1 MLTAV
6 RPSAPG
12 IIRHAPQRAGDAARR
27 RQSVWHTIHRR
38 SSAFGGGNAHSS
50 SRDNAI
56 EVNGIS
62 IDRLTYISTALDALP
77 GVALR
82 EYFVPIVRLK
92 KQLLLRQRNVLQRF
106 PSRDTVE
113 GAAAYAKMVTNAL
126 TSLTRALN
134 TAGGDLMLDGGAANL
149 SLEPKD
155 VIACLKDKV
164 APVSIEAGGVLVY
177 PREPPEASFVYIIVA
192 GTVSATFFQPQTQA
206 QCPAPQ
212 HQRRGGGFGVR
223 GERRMYFTSAKD
235 VVHLCGGGL
244 APEVTLAIDDYAATD
259 SIGYNNSAVAGGG
272 GTNMDGASMSNVT
285 TAIQRSLRRASRTAG
300 QPTLRPIRTEQ
311 VCGPAVLGAGEA
323 LGLAPFK
330 YVCYTVSTTSVVAPA
345 SGSASA
351 TSKGAKGDGGA
362 TYVEFVDAFR
372 IRTSD
377 VHAAVIEIAAQQ
389 RAERLQRSPN
399 LYVPW
404 CAAAPGEV
412 VPRGAARTVADFI
425 VAARHRAL
433 YSDYAA
439 TELLVRQSWL
449 LQDTAAH
456 TIRALMS
463 HMVPRTYMPGE
474 VMACPHMPGSARQL
488 CFLRRGRLNVFVLPK
503 SGITPALL
511 MTGESPD
518 GLVASRFPCDGCGC
532 WRLRET
538 PTAQPAEVVESGAS
552 FGELS
557 VLFNEPRHCILR
569 ADTVCD
575 VWCLPRQSFV
585 ALMQRDAALR
595 DGLLRKAAVLRV
607 EWMSE
612 QRFTRALAQQLRAGS
627 ELLKPLPDIA
637 IRLIQ
642 ERLEPVI
649 YTPGSLVASTSTRCT
664 EMTFIRRGTV
674 STICEG
680 VATYG
685 PGDVLGEGCLIPHRW
700 PLGLAARTMVEG
712 WRIKVNCLIDAL
724 RRMDLL
730 YRYSGLVTSQTP
742 QLMKQIF
749 GTPQPE
755 IEVDTVGRQ
764 RMPTVG
770 APPGGSTS
778 YLMYGRAVSEVQL
791 KALCFLYRGYVRWED
806 ISYSTTDRGAD
817 RSDATLPQT
826 ALDAVARDVAISR
839 LSGRKGQQVS
849 VALSQLQQRRGAGV
863 PGGKHQKTVSD
874 ISAVASGSATT
885 TVPLP
890 TLNDTPAAAGSGR
903 NTARANNGRRQPT
916 RPPRVDSCGVPRQR
930 LANAGAFL
938 VKQTFLGKEVPSK
951 AATLAHGRHSH
962 LPLPP
967 RLHRMVRLL
976 EERDRTWTAEQCH
989 EAALAQEIN
998 QRDAAVWNRAA
1009 LRSKATASTSPPEGK
1024 PSRFE
1029 TEAATVTAMPV
1040 PRTAASALSDTSP
1053 APVHIF
1059 LQGERPRY
1067 ELALSEAIAVGY
1079 VMQLPDIA
1087 HIQHSVSMVDP
1098 DVALGPPAQ
1107 RGRRHLMSVTPNDR
1121 YTKHNFLFAAAD
1133 LKDGNSAE
1141 TQQKAAEVQAEAK
1154 LRSKTRKLFTM
1165 MRTAVASRMDSEA
1178 AAASAEFF
1186 HPSAVSGDY
1195 SPTAGSTVAPP
1206 PDTLVLL
1213 NESQMQSLDSDAE
1226 GLTNSPAA
1234 AFTPSPDRPRQQQAL
1249 RSSPGIVVRAD
1260 SMATQSSLCGSPSKS
1275 SGQKKEEAFQ
1285 RLVQRDPA
1293 QAIELLCK
1301 HYDIPWSFAWANPQ
1315 LDMAPPAQQVRDGCS
1330 VTGSGYMTSPV
1341 ATSVESQRRA
1351 QQLQRPSLLERL
1363 ETVAMASMPSANA
1376 TGGLSSSL
1384 LALSLKLSGSTTDAE
1399 APQRSEAGTEDG
1411 GVLLTDNRVPSY
1423 PQLVR
1428 ATARDRWH
1436 SANCLTAG
1444 SAPPLTSEAP
1454 APLLLQKVADA
1465 NVATPSATAKAAAP
1479 GAGLVEH
1486 FYRGSQRC
1494 RAPALFVEGYGPLQ
1508 PVPEYLV
1515 EYPPTIHAS
1524 AVGGGEPYVGNGS
1537 IGRAGGNGARFS
1549 RPPTSMAAA
1558 AVLRRSASRQGG
1570 VSGSFCGGDGS
1581 HQRYPFRCG
1590 SSSPFGNAGKM
1601 GPRKEEFIM
1610 PDAEATEMLIRRIQR
1625 DVDGLNEV
1633 AKEQRRERDRAHTR
1647 DGRAG
1652 RYLTAL
1658 EATLGKPNKEEL
1670 ELLEAWRMQYRH
1682 IGSESL
1688 RRASLPVALRT
1699 EAGQDY
1705 MKQELE
1711 YLADTPA
1718 PMDDPVWRYASGVQ
1732 EWQDQQAGSEEGTS
1746 LFCGALATGGS
1757 GADELG
1763 GGAASALDGAR
1774 RVVATIGSISVGFTP
1789 APLQSPSA
1797 HLSPGDYEAWV
1808 RQREDF
1814 FAAYKCLL
1822 DGHGEDGKRGGWT
1835 AEPAAPLAAPKPRF
1849 TPAPPSQRL
1858 WSTPATP
1865 APSRTPPSEAP
1876 AEQPADFRMIMDPRS
1891 EDSDADAG

>member
-1 MLTAV
+1 MLTAA
-6 RPSAPG
+6 RPGAPG
-12 IIRHAPQRAGDAARR
+12 IIQHAPQHSGDPGHR
-27 RQSVWHTIHRR
+27 RQSAWHTSRRR

-56 EVNGIS
+56 EVNGIP
-62 IDRLTYISTALDALP
+62 IDRLTYISTTLDALP

-82 EYFVPIVRLK
+82 EYFVPIMRLK

-106 PSRDTVE
+106 PSRDTVQ
-113 GAAAYAKMVTNAL
+113 GAAAYAKMVTDAL

-134 TAGGDLMLDGGAANL
+134 TAGGDLMLDGGTASM

-155 VIACLKDKV
+155 VIARLKDKV
-164 APVSIEAGGVLVY
+164 APVSIEAGGVLVF
-177 PREPPEASFVYIIVA
+177 PREPPEVSFVYIIVA
-192 GTVSATFFQPQTQA
+192 GTVSATFFQLQTQA
-206 QCPAPQ
+206 QFPAPQ

-223 GERRMYFTSAKD
+223 RERRMYFTSAKD
-235 VVHLCGGGL
+235 VVRLCGGGL
-244 APEVTLAIDDYAATD
+244 ASEVALAIDDCAAAD
-259 SIGYNNSAVAGGG
+259 SIGCNNSTGAGGG
-272 GTNMDGASMSNVT
+272 GTNVDGASMSNVT

-300 QPTLRPIRTEQ
+300 QPTLRPTRTEQ
-311 VCGPAVLGAGEA
+311 VCGPTVLGAGEA

-330 YVCYTVSTTSVVAPA
+330 YVCYTVSATSVVAPA
-345 SGSASA
+345 SGTASA
-351 TSKGAKGDGGA
+351 TLKGPKGDGGA
-362 TYVEFVDAFR
+362 THMEFVDAFR

-377 VHAAVIEIAAQQ
+377 VHAAVIDIAAQQ
-389 RAERLQRSPN
+389 RAERLQCSPN

-425 VAARHRAL
+425 VAARHRSL

-449 LQDTAAH
+449 LQDAPAH
-456 TIRALMS
+456 TIRALIS

-474 VMACPHMPGSARQL
+474 VMTCPHTPASARQL
-488 CFLRRGRLNVFVLPK
+488 CFLRRGRLNVFVVPK
-503 SGITPALL
+503 SGITPGLL
-511 MTGESPD
+511 MKGESQD
-518 GLVASRFPCDGCGC
+518 GLVTSSFPRDECGC
-532 WRLRET
+532 WCLREA
-538 PTAQPAEVVESGAS
+538 PGPQLAEVVESGAS

-557 VLFNEPRHCILR
+557 VLFHEPRHCILR

-575 VWCLPRQSFV
+575 VWCLPRRNFA

-607 EWMSE
+607 EWMGE

-649 YTPGSLVASTSTRCT
+649 YTPGSLVASRSTRCT

-680 VATYG
+680 IATYG

-712 WRIKVNCLIDAL
+712 WRIKVKSLIDAL

-730 YRYSGLVTSQTP
+730 YRYSGLVTSRTP

-770 APPGGSTS
+770 APPGGCTS
-778 YLMYGRAVSEVQL
+778 YLMYGRAVSEVHL
-791 KALCFLYRGYVRWED
+791 KALCFLYRDYVRWED
-806 ISYSTTDRGAD
+806 INYSTLGCVAD
-817 RSDATLPQT
+817 KSDAAIPQT
-826 ALDAVARDVAISR
+826 ALDAVARQVAISR
-839 LSGRKGQQVS
+839 LSGGKGQQVS
-849 VALSQLQQRRGAGV
+849 VALSQLQQRQGAGE
-863 PGGKHQKTVSD
+863 PGGKHRKIASD
-874 ISAVASGSATT
+874 ISAVAAGSATT

-890 TLNDTPAAAGSGR
+890 SLNDTPAAAGSRR
-903 NTARANNGRRQPT
+903 NTARTSDGRRRPT
-916 RPPRVDSCGVPRQR
+916 RPPRVGSCAVPGQR
-930 LANAGAFL
+930 LANTGAFL
-938 VKQTFLGKEVPSK
+938 VKQAFFGKDVPSK
-951 AATLAHGRHSH
+951 AATHAHGRHSH

-976 EERDRTWTAEQCH
+976 EERDRTWMAEQCH

-998 QRDAAVWNRAA
+998 QRDAAVRNRAA
-1009 LRSKATASTSPPEGK
+1009 LRSRATASTSPPESE
-1024 PSRFE
+1024 PSRSE
-1029 TEAATVTAMPV
+1029 TEAATVTAMCA
-1040 PRTAASALSDTSP
+1040 PRTAASVLSDTSP

-1059 LQGERPRY
+1059 LQGERPKY
-1067 ELALSEAIAVGY
+1067 ELTLSEAIAVGY

-1098 DVALGPPAQ
+1098 DVAVGPPAQ

-1133 LKDGNSAE
+1133 LEDGNSAE
-1141 TQQKAAEVQAEAK
+1141 TQQKAAEVQTEAK

-1165 MRTAVASRMDSEA
+1165 MRTTVASRMDSEA
-1178 AAASAEFF
+1178 AATSAVFF
-1186 HPSAVSGDY
+1186 HPSAVSGEY
-1195 SPTAGSTVAPP
+1195 SPTAGSAAAPP
-1206 PDTLVLL
+1206 PDTLVLV
-1213 NESQMQSLDSDAE
+1213 NESQMQSLNSDTE
-1226 GLTNSPAA
+1226 RLGSSPAA
-1234 AFTPSPDRPRQQQAL
+1234 AFTPSPDRPGQQQAL
-1249 RSSPGIVVRAD
+1249 LSSPGNAVRAG
-1260 SMATQSSLCGSPSKS
+1260 SMATQSSLCVSPSKS
-1275 SGQKKEEAFQ
+1275 SRQKKEEAFQ
-1285 RLVQRDPA
+1285 RLAQRDPA

-1301 HYDIPWSFAWANPQ
+1301 HYDIPCSSAWASAHF
-1315 LDMAPPAQQVRDGCS
+1315 DMASPAQQVRDGCS
-1330 VTGSGYMTSPV
+1330 VSGSGYMAPPV
-1341 ATSVESQRRA
+1341 PASVESQRRA
-1351 QQLQRPSLLERL
+1351 QELQRPSLLERL
-1363 ETVAMASMPSANA
+1363 EAAATASMLSATA
-1376 TGGLSSSL
+1376 TGGLSASL
-1384 LALSLKLSGSTTDAE
+1384 LALSLKLSASARDAE
-1399 APQRSEAGTEDG
+1399 APQRSEAGTEDD
-1411 GVLLTDNRVPSY
+1411 GVLLTDNRAPSY

-1444 SAPPLTSEAP
+1444 SAPPLTSEASVQP
-1454 APLLLQKVADA
+1454 LLQKVADT
-1465 NVATPSATAKAAAP
+1465 NVATTSVTAKVAAP

-1494 RAPALFVEGYGPLQ
+1494 RGPALFVEGYGPLQ

-1524 AVGGGEPYVGNGS
+1524 AVGGGELYVGTGS
-1537 IGRAGGNGARFS
+1537 IDRAGGNGARFS
-1549 RPPTSMAAA
+1549 RPSTSMAAA
-1558 AVLRRSASRQGG
+1558 AALRRSVSRQGG
-1570 VSGSFCGGDGS
+1570 LNSSFCGGDGS

-1590 SSSPFGNAGKM
+1590 SSSPSGNAGQM
-1601 GPRKEEFIM
+1601 GRRKEEFIM

-1633 AKEQRRERDRAHTR
+1633 AKEQRRERDLAHMR
-1647 DGRAG
+1647 NGRAG

-1658 EATLGKPNKEEL
+1658 EATLSKPNKEEL

-1682 IGSESL
+1682 IGSEPL
-1688 RRASLPVALRT
+1688 RPALLPVALRA

-1711 YLADTPA
+1711 YLADAPT
-1718 PMDDPVWRYASGVQ
+1718 PMDDPVWRYTSGVQ
-1732 EWQDQQAGSEEGTS
+1732 EWQDQQAGSDEGTS
-1746 LFCGALATGGS
+1746 LFSGALAAAGS
-1757 GADELG
+1757 GTNELG
-1763 GGAASALDGAR
+1763 GGAASALDGPR
-1774 RVVATIGSISVGFTP
+1774 RVVATIGSISLGFTP
-1789 APLQSPSA
+1789 APLQSPSV
-1797 HLSPGDYEAWV
+1797 HLSLGDYEAWT

-1814 FAAYKCLL
+1814 FAAYKRLL
-1822 DGHGEDGKRGGWT
+1822 DRRGEDGKQEGW
-1835 AEPAAPLAAPKPRF
+1835 AAAPAAPLAVPKPRF
-1849 TPAPPSQRL
+1849 TPAPPSSGL
-1858 WSTPATP
+1858 WSTPVTP
-1865 APSRTPPSEAP
+1865 APSRTPPSEVP

-1891 EDSDADAG
+1891 EDSDADEG